1 MLNKIIKKSEH
12 RNKKK
17 LTPHLMKQH
26 KAVKNVMYNQEEILK
41 IHFNLKPE

>member
-17 LTPHLMKQH
+17 LTPQLMKQH
-26 KAVKNVMYNQEEILK
+26 KAVKYVMYNQEEIYMYLK
-41 IHFNLKPE
+41 NSF